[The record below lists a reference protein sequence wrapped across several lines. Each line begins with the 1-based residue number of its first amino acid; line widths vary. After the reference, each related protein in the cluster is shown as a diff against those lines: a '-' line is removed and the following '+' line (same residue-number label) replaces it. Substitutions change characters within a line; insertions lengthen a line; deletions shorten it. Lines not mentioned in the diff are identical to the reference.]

1 MNIKKLDGSFDI
13 IVNGL
18 PYNTIEGDE
27 YFQETEILY
36 NEHPELFE
44 IEKVKEKT
52 LEELKAEKKEE
63 LKKEREIYKSK
74 TFIREGYSLLDFE
87 PFSCYNYF
95 NLIRLKCG
103 WKQEELNKFDEE
115 HEFISNF
122 YDDKK
127 KEIKEATSKTKLA
140 KINVV
145 FKKEEQK

>member
-18 PYNTIEGDE
+18 PYNTIEGDK
-27 YFQETEILY
+27 YYQQTLDLY
-36 NEHPELFE
+36 NSKPELFE

-52 LEELKAEKKEE
+52 LEELKQEKIEE
-63 LKKEREIYKSK
+63 LRKERNIYKSK

-95 NLIRLKCG
+95 NLIRLKMG
-103 WKQEELNKFDEE
+103 WKKEELDKFDEE

-122 YDDKK
+122 WDTKK
-127 KEIKEATSKTKLA
+127 KEIKEETNKTKLA